1 MKRLFLLAA
10 LCLPLA
16 ALAQTPD
23 QPRLNKKNLIIREI
37 NTDPKGRNEM
47 LDHET
52 LYNADGHKLEE
63 VEYDSDGKKKWTKRF
78 EYDAAGKV
86 SKEYAYD
93 HLNRLQTYKTF
104 EYNEFGRKKVQYT
117 YSAKGRLLGI
127 KTFKYIAQ
135 EQN

>member
-23 QPRLNKKNLIIREI
+23 QPKLNKKNLIIREI

-63 VEYDSDGKKKWTKRF
+63 VEYDSDGKKKWTKR
-78 EYDAAGKV
+78 YTAGMMLLDLKDPSKV
-86 SKEYAYD
+86 LSV
-93 HLNRLQTYKTF
+93 YKKPLIVPDMPIETDI
-104 EYNEFGRKKVQYT
+104 GVTKQK
-117 YSAKGRLLGI
+117 
-127 KTFKYIAQ
+127 
-135 EQN
+135 